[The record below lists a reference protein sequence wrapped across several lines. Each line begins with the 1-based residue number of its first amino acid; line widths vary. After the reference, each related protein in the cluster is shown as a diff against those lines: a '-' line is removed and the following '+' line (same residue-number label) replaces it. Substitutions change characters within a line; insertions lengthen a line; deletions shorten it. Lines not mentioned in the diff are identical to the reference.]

1 MWRNLFSRLSGG
13 TQQTTDDAEHEVA
26 ARESYKGF
34 ELQAAPIREGKTWRV
49 AGAVVD
55 TTAGDAGRQD
65 FVRADTCASLDDAVA
80 ISLRKARQ
88 IVDEQAARGSA
99 G

>member
-1 MWRNLFSRLSGG
+1 MLRKLFGRLSGD
-13 TQQTTDDAEHEVA
+13 TQREDEACAPAEVVA
-26 ARESYKGF
+26 TETYKGF

-49 AGAVVD
+49 AGVIVN
-55 TTAGDAGRQD
+55 TASADNEKQD
-65 FVRADTCASLDDAVA
+65 FVRADTCASQDDAIA

-88 IVDEQAARGSA
+88 IVDEQARLG